1 MRAFIRAAAGLW
13 LAGAAFAAGAQQDLQ
28 PAVQTSPPPTPAPSA
43 GDHGTVGTTP
53 SGAGHVSAG
62 TTSTGAAGG
71 PARSGPAARPQ
82 PAVPARP
89 STAATAKPA
98 APAAA
103 SGAAPAASAVPAPKG
118 GKSSDR
124 IELDTTQIS
133 GNREL
138 PKVMYVVP
146 WRRPNPGEFTGRPLN
161 SLLDEALTPV
171 DRDVFRRQNRYYA
184 ELSGEPGSDRS
195 QPGADGAGAAAPT
208 PKDEK

>member
-1 MRAFIRAAAGLW
+1 MRFFSPALAALSLAF
-13 LAGAAFAAGAQQDLQ
+13 LAHPASAQQDLE
-28 PAVQTSPPPTPAPSA
+28 PAVQTSSSAAPAASAPSA
-43 GDHGTVGTTP
+43 P
-53 SGAGHVSAG
+53 S
-62 TTSTGAAGG
+62 AA
-71 PARSGPAARPQ
+71 PATQRADGKTKPPQ
-82 PAVPARP
+82 
-89 STAATAKPA
+89 PA

-103 SGAAPAASAVPAPKG
+103 KAAASAAPGASPKA

-146 WRRPNPGEFTGRPLN
+146 WRRADPGEFTGRPLN

-184 ELSGEPGSDRS
+184 ALQAEPGAAKS
-195 QPGADGAGAAAPT
+195 QRGAAGEGSAAPT